1 MQFILKAISAKALNT
16 YFILHNNRHEN
27 SRNLEKDCRAVA
39 SLVYFCVRELS
50 SPFNKLLF
58 INWKKK
64 KKILFKNSKKKKK
77 KKKKVTWQRTA
88 SIWNEL
94 RTMHLCMI
102 RKIKNNK
109 NKI

>member
-64 KKILFKNSKKKKK
+64 KKKKKK
-77 KKKKVTWQRTA
+77 
-88 SIWNEL
+88 
-94 RTMHLCMI
+94 
-102 RKIKNNK
+102 IKLAK
-109 NKI
+109 DCQHME

>member
-58 INWKKK
+58 IN
-64 KKILFKNSKKKKK
+64 FKKKK

>member
-50 SPFNKLLF
+50 SPFNKLLL
-58 INWKKK
+58 INC
-64 KKILFKNSKKKKK
+64 KKKK

>member
-64 KKILFKNSKKKKK
+64 KK
-77 KKKKVTWQRTA
+77 KKKVTWQRTA

>member
-50 SPFNKLLF
+50 SPFNKLLL
-58 INWKKK
+58 INC
-64 KKILFKNSKKKKK
+64 KKK